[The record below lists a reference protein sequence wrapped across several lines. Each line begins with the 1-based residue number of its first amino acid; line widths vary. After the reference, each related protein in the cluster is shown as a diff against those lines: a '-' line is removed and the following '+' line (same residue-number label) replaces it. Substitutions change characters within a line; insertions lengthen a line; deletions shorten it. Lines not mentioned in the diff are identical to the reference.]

1 MLESDATTLPGVNI
15 PLQHPIGTAA
25 PVLAEARPRE
35 LKTSNTGIKELI
47 VKAVWL
53 VDVDASMQESPWA
66 ELRRSS
72 SLSQLVYIA
81 GLEVGW

>member
-53 VDVDASMQESPWA
+53 DVNARMQESPWA
-66 ELRRSS
+66 ESRRSS